1 MNADKDLRSA
11 LIGVYLRLFFFW
23 VLFFWPA
30 AAQDLRAVTSPD
42 GQIVFRAFVTPQGP
56 GLIDRLAYQVLY
68 RGKVLVE
75 TSFLGFEIR
84 DQTLLGEKVGLTA
97 SETLTQSRYNSLVA
111 EYLQNGSLGRRI
123 TLEIRA
129 YNDGVAF
136 RYIIPKSTPLYEIL
150 IENEDTEFR
159 FAADFAALPRLLSG
173 FEANPQ
179 QQSHTTLSR
188 IPADA
193 LIAVPL
199 VIEQPNV
206 GWVEIAEVAG
216 KGFPK
221 LYLSHPEGTALV
233 TSLPPLP
240 RDPHLALDATTPLT
254 SSWRVILIGETREK
268 VSNSN
273 LLDELKP

>member
-1 MNADKDLRSA
+1 M
-11 LIGVYLRLFFFW
+11 
-23 VLFFWPA
+23 
-30 AAQDLRAVTSPD
+30 
-42 GQIVFRAFVTPQGP
+42 
-56 GLIDRLAYQVLY
+56 AYQVFY
-68 RGKVLVE
+68 RSKLLVE

-97 SETLTQSRYNSLVA
+97 SETLTRSRYNSLVA

-123 TLEIRA
+123 TLEIRT

-136 RYIIPKSTPLYEIL
+136 RYIIPKSTPLDEIL

-159 FAADFAALPRLLSG
+159 FAADAAVLPRLLSG

-179 QQSHTTLSR
+179 QQRRTTFSQ
-188 IPADA
+188 IPADRV
-193 LIAVPL
+193 IAVPL
-199 VIEQPNV
+199 VFEEPNV

-221 LYLSHPEGTALV
+221 LYLSHPEGATLV

-240 RDPHLALDATTPLT
+240 RDPHLALDASTPLT
-254 SSWRVILIGETREK
+254 SSWRVLLMGETREK
-268 VSNSN
+268 VANST
-273 LLDELKP
+273 LLDELRH